1 MVKLRSFKLLKRIF
15 FLFSIIHFT
24 KIVLIFGLHLKKT
37 RFYTKTIN
45 ICVQNVFGT
54 FLAIARNFFTQRS
67 ALVFSFLLKMCSPE
81 RRKRAQ
87 KPKIVPAFYR
97 RIYATRALFS
107 TFWLNSSFVLWFST
121 RAKPQN
127 LGFLPIILRKT
138 QKMSS
143 PGLVGCWNSP
153 LKSYR
158 FLDRSQ

>member
-1 MVKLRSFKLLKRIF
+1 MVKLRSFKLLKRIVF
-15 FLFSIIHFT
+15 SFSIIHFT

-45 ICVQNVFGT
+45 ICGQNFFGT
-54 FLAIARNFFTQRS
+54 LLAIARNFFS
-67 ALVFSFLLKMCSPE
+67 PNDLHSCFHFHLKMCSPE

-87 KPKIVPAFYR
+87 KTKIAPAFYR

-127 LGFLPIILRKT
+127 LVFCP
-138 QKMSS
+138 
-143 PGLVGCWNSP
+143 
-153 LKSYR
+153 
-158 FLDRSQ
+158 